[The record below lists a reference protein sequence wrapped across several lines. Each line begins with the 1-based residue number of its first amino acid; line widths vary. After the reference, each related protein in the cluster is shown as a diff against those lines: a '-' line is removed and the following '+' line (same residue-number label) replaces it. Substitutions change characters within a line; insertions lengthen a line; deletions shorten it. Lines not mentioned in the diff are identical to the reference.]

1 MARGNGA
8 VAAGGSGA
16 GREWTGDRRRHGR
29 HCRPSVSLLQHQG
42 NRGFE
47 KDAPRECSP
56 DLNGIVA
63 GPFEICAD
71 GAPRR
76 NGQLERKTRAELAS
90 VEHGWILVTPL
101 IGRSFRTAL
110 SG

>member
-1 MARGNGA
+1 
-8 VAAGGSGA
+8 
-16 GREWTGDRRRHGR
+16 
-29 HCRPSVSLLQHQG
+29 VSLLQHQG

-90 VEHGWILVTPL
+90 VEHGWILVNTLNRPIIQNSRVSNL
-101 IGRSFRTAL
+101 RQNLRRAGMCMY
-110 SG
+110 